1 MRFMTRKEEDLYDQ
15 LVRLAGDPSIVMTV
29 LTRPGREA
37 VALGTVVDEILAAK
51 RESNLPVEVHATPAL
66 PQG

>member
-37 VALGTVVDEILAAK
+37 VTLGTVVDEILVAK
-51 RESNLPVEVHATPAL
+51 KKSKQPIDVHAAATL
-66 PQG
+66 PQI

>member
-15 LVRLAGDPSIVMTV
+15 LVRLAGDPSIVMTG

-37 VALGTVVDEILAAK
+37 VTLGTVVDEILVAK
-51 RESNLPVEVHATPAL
+51 KKSKQPIDVHAAATL
-66 PQG
+66 PQI